1 MASRFRGNPTHP
13 TADPAL
19 LKRRHRGRMDYTT
32 AMTMTTSLLRER
44 AAAAR
49 AAARTLARVSTADK
63 DAALARI
70 AELLETEQ
78 APILEANARDLA
90 AARQAGLDDYFIE
103 RLTLNPD
110 RLRGIAADTRK
121 VMTLDDPVGEVFDS
135 RTLPNGLLIGRR
147 RVPLGVVA
155 CIYESRP
162 NVTVDIAVLCLKS
175 GNAAILRGGKEA
187 RNSNA
192 ALGELLQKALTGA
205 AIPGDAIQVISDPD
219 RAHVDE
225 LLEMSDLID
234 LVVPRGGAQLID
246 HVRRN
251 ATMPVVAHG
260 DAVVQIYVDSRVDL
274 EQAVAI
280 VDNAKTRRYSICNA
294 VDTLL
299 VHENVAPAFLGRLVG
314 KWGPKVTFIGDSRAR
329 EVLERAGASD
339 IEPATQETWKTEHL
353 ALRVGV
359 RIVDSMTEAIEHI
372 EHYGSHHSDAILSDD
387 YSNAMEFLD
396 AVDSAAVYINAST
409 QFTDGAQFG
418 LGAEVGI
425 STQKMHARGPMGL
438 RELTSY
444 KWTIVGRGQVRPL

>member
-1 MASRFRGNPTHP
+1 
-13 TADPAL
+13 
-19 LKRRHRGRMDYTT
+19 
-32 AMTMTTSLLRER
+32 MTTTVSLIRER
-44 AAAAR
+44 ASLAR
-49 AAARTLARVSTADK
+49 AASKPLARLSSDEK
-63 DAALARI
+63 NRALGRI
-70 AELLETEQ
+70 ADLLESDQ
-78 APILEANARDLA
+78 APILEANALDLE
-90 AARQAGLDDYFIE
+90 AGRTSGLADAFME
-103 RLTLNPD
+103 RLTLTPE

-121 VMTLDDPVGEVFDS
+121 VMQLEDPVGEVFDS

-187 RNSNA
+187 ANSNA
-192 ALGELLQKALTGA
+192 ALGKLIQKALAGTNV
-205 AIPGDAIQVISDPD
+205 PGDAVQVISNPD

-225 LLEMSDLID
+225 LLEMNDLVDLI
-234 LVVPRGGAQLID
+234 VPRGGSQLID
-246 HVRRN
+246 YVRRK

-260 DAVVQIYVDSRVDL
+260 EAVVNIYVDSDVDL
-274 EQAVAI
+274 DQAVDV

-299 VHENVAPAFLGRLVG
+299 VHEASAPAFLGRLSRR
-314 KWGPKVTFIGDSRAR
+314 WGSSVAFLGDPRAR
-329 EVLERAGASD
+329 EILAACGASAV
-339 IEPATQETWKTEHL
+339 EPATEDTWTSEHL

-359 RIVDSMTEAIEHI
+359 RIVDSLEEAVAHI
-372 EHYGSHHSDAILSDD
+372 EKYGSHHSDAILTEN
-387 YSNAMEFLD
+387 YANAMEFLD
-396 AVDSAAVYINAST
+396 AVDSAAVYVNAST

-444 KWTIVGRGQVRPL
+444 KWTIMGRGHVRPL

>member
-1 MASRFRGNPTHP
+1 
-13 TADPAL
+13 
-19 LKRRHRGRMDYTT
+19 
-32 AMTMTTSLLRER
+32 MTMTASLIRER
-44 AAAAR
+44 ASAAR
-49 AAARTLARVSTADK
+49 AAARPLARLSRTEK

-78 APILEANARDLA
+78 TEVLAANAMDLEAGRATGLA
-90 AARQAGLDDYFIE
+90 DAFME
-103 RLTLNPD
+103 RLTLTPE
-110 RLRGIAADTRK
+110 RLRGIAEDTRG
-121 VMTLDDPVGEVFDS
+121 VMRLDDPVGEVFDS
-135 RTLPNGLLIGRR
+135 KLLPNGLQIARR

-175 GNAAILRGGKEA
+175 GNASILRGGKEA
-187 RNSNA
+187 RHSNA
-192 ALGELLQKALTGA
+192 ALGALIQRALADTN
-205 AIPGDAIQVISDPD
+205 IPGDAVQVLSDPD

-225 LLEMSDLID
+225 LLEMNDLVDLI
-234 LVVPRGGAQLID
+234 VPRGGAQLID
-246 HVRRN
+246 YVRRK

-260 DAVVQIYVDSRVDL
+260 DAIVNIYVDSEVDSDEAL
-274 EQAVAI
+274 AV

-299 VHENVAPAFLGRLVG
+299 VHRTQAAPFVRGLAAH
-314 KWGPKVTFIGDSRAR
+314 WGDSVTLIADDRAADILR
-329 EVLERAGASD
+329 DAGATA
-339 IEPATQETWKTEHL
+339 EPATEDTWTTEHL
-353 ALRVGV
+353 ALRMGV
-359 RIVDSMTEAIEHI
+359 KVVDSLEEAVEHI
-372 EHYGSHHSDAILSDD
+372 ERYGSHHSDAILT
-387 YSNAMEFLD
+387 SNWDRAQEFLD
-396 AVDSAAVYINAST
+396 AVDSAAVYVNAST

>member
-1 MASRFRGNPTHP
+1 MN
-13 TADPAL
+13 
-19 LKRRHRGRMDYTT
+19 YTGG
-32 AMTMTTSLLRER
+32 MTMTTSLLRDR

-49 AAARTLARVSTADK
+49 AASRPLARVSSAVK
-63 DAALARI
+63 NAALARI
-70 AELLETEQ
+70 AELLETAQ
-78 APILEANARDLA
+78 TGILEANALDLA
-90 AARQAGLDDYFIE
+90 NAREAGLDDYFVE

-110 RLRGIAADTRK
+110 RLRAIAADTRQ
-121 VMTLDDPVGEVFDS
+121 VMRLEDPVGEVFDA
-135 RTLPNGLLIGRR
+135 RTLPNGLQIGRR
-147 RVPLGVVA
+147 RIPLGVLA

-187 RNSNA
+187 RHSNES
-192 ALGELLQKALTGA
+192 LGKLLQKALAGSG
-205 AIPGDAIQVISDPD
+205 IPSDAVQVISDPD

-225 LLEMSDLID
+225 LLEMNDLID
-234 LVVPRGGAQLID
+234 IVVPRGGSQLID
-246 HVRRN
+246 YVRRK

-260 DAVVQIYVDSRVDL
+260 DAVVQIYVDADANL
-274 EQAVAI
+274 EQAISI

-299 VHENVAPAFLGRLVG
+299 VHEAIAPAFLGRLS
-314 KWGPKVTFIGDSRAR
+314 KTWGPKVTFICDERAR
-329 EVLERAGASD
+329 EILSRAGATNLEDASD
-339 IEPATQETWKTEHL
+339 GTWKIEHL

-359 RIVDSMTEAIEHI
+359 RIVDSMAEAVEHI
-372 EHYGSHHSDAILSDD
+372 ETYGSHHSDAILTEN

-396 AVDSAAVYINAST
+396 AVDSAAVYVNAST

>member
-1 MASRFRGNPTHP
+1 
-13 TADPAL
+13 
-19 LKRRHRGRMDYTT
+19 
-32 AMTMTTSLLRER
+32 MTMTASPIREA

-49 AAARTLARVSTADK
+49 TASRALARISTAEK
-63 DAALARI
+63 NRALARI
-70 AELLETEQ
+70 ADLLETEQ
-78 APILEANARDLA
+78 EAILAANAKDLEAA
-90 AARQAGLDDYFIE
+90 AANGLDAYYID
-103 RLTLNPD
+103 RLTLTPE
-110 RLRGIAADTRK
+110 RLRGIASDTRK
-121 VMTLDDPVGEVFDS
+121 VMQLEDPVGEVFDS

-162 NVTVDIAVLCLKS
+162 NVTVDIAVLAMKS

-192 ALGELLQKALTGA
+192 ALGELLQKALSGTSV
-205 AIPGDAIQVISDPD
+205 PSDAIQVVSDPD

-225 LLEMSDLID
+225 LLEMNDLVD

-246 HVRRN
+246 YVRRK

-260 DAVVQIYVDSRVDL
+260 DAVVNIYVDANPDW
-274 EQAVAI
+274 EQALDI
-280 VDNAKTRRYSICNA
+280 IDNAKTRRYSICNA

-299 VHENVAPAFLGRLVG
+299 LHRQAAGFILPKLVER
-314 KWGPKVTFIGDSRAR
+314 WGAKVTFIGDDRAR
-329 EVLERAGASD
+329 EVLADCGAQAVEAANES
-339 IEPATQETWKTEHL
+339 TWTTEHL

-359 RIVDSMTEAIEHI
+359 RVVDSMDEAVQHI
-372 EHYGSHHSDAILSDD
+372 ERYGSHHSDAILTAN

-396 AVDSAAVYINAST
+396 AVDSAAVYVNAST

-444 KWTIVGRGQVRPL
+444 KWTIMGRGQVRPL

>member
-1 MASRFRGNPTHP
+1 
-13 TADPAL
+13 
-19 LKRRHRGRMDYTT
+19 
-32 AMTMTTSLLRER
+32 MTTTVSALRER

-49 AAARTLARVSTADK
+49 AASR
-63 DAALARI
+63 ALARLSSSARNAALERI
-70 AELLETEQ
+70 ATLLETGQ
-78 APILEANARDLA
+78 DAVLAANALDLQ
-90 AARQAGLDDYFIE
+90 AAREAGLDDYFIE
-103 RLTLNPD
+103 RLTLTPE
-110 RLRGIAADTRK
+110 RLRGIAADTRT
-121 VMTLDDPVGEVFDS
+121 VMRLEDPVGEVFDS

-147 RVPLGVVA
+147 RVPLGVIA

-162 NVTVDIAVLCLKS
+162 NVTVDIAVLAMKS
-175 GNAAILRGGKEA
+175 GNASILRGGKEA

-192 ALGELLQKALTGA
+192 ALGQLIQRALEGSEVPPA
-205 AIPGDAIQVISDPD
+205 AVQVVSDPD

-225 LLEMSDLID
+225 LLEMNDLVD

-246 HVRRN
+246 HVRRK

-260 DAVVQIYVDSRVDL
+260 DAVVQIYVDADLDLDLALRV
-274 EQAVAI
+274 

-299 VHENVAPAFLGRLVG
+299 VHRAVAGEFLPRLAAH
-314 KWGPKVTFIGDSRAR
+314 WGTKVTFIADAAAR
-329 EVLERAGASD
+329 GILAGSAGPV
-339 IEPATQETWKTEHL
+339 EPATEETWRTEHL

-359 RIVDSMTEAIEHI
+359 RIVDAMAEAIAHI
-372 EHYGSHHSDAILSDD
+372 EQYGSHHSDAILTES

-396 AVDSAAVYINAST
+396 EVDSAAVYVNAST

-444 KWTIVGRGQVRPL
+444 KWTIIGRGQVRPL

>member
-1 MASRFRGNPTHP
+1 MN
-13 TADPAL
+13 
-19 LKRRHRGRMDYTT
+19 YTQ
-32 AMTMTTSLLRER
+32 AMTMTTSLLRDR
-44 AAAAR
+44 AAAAK
-49 AAARTLARVSTADK
+49 AASRSLARVSTAVK
-63 DAALARI
+63 NAALLRI
-70 AELLETEQ
+70 ADLLETEQ
-78 APILEANARDLA
+78 APILEANAIDLA
-90 AARQAGLDDYFIE
+90 NAREAGLDAYFVE
-103 RLTLNPD
+103 RLALNPE
-110 RLRGIAADTRK
+110 RLRGIAADTRN
-121 VMTLDDPVGEVFDS
+121 VARLEDPVGEVFDS

-147 RVPLGVVA
+147 RIPLGVLA

-187 RNSNA
+187 RHSNA
-192 ALGELLQKALTGA
+192 ALGELLQRGLAGSG
-205 AIPGDAIQVISDPD
+205 IPSDAVQVISDPD

-225 LLEMSDLID
+225 LLEMNDLID
-234 LVVPRGGAQLID
+234 IVVPRGGSQLID
-246 HVRRN
+246 YVRRK

-260 DAVVQIYVDSRVDL
+260 DAVVQIYVDADVDL
-274 EQAVAI
+274 DQAVLI
-280 VDNAKTRRYSICNA
+280 VDNAKTRRFSICNA

-299 VHENVAPAFLGRLVG
+299 VHEAIAPAFLGQLA
-314 KWGPKVTFIGDSRAR
+314 KTWGSKVTFLADARAQS
-329 EVLERAGASD
+329 VLSQAGAESV
-339 IEPATQETWKTEHL
+339 EPATAETWRTEHL

-359 RIVDSMTEAIEHI
+359 RIVDSMAEAIEHI
-372 EHYGSHHSDAILSDD
+372 ENYGSHHSDAILTEN

-396 AVDSAAVYINAST
+396 AVDSAAVYVNAST

>member
-1 MASRFRGNPTHP
+1 
-13 TADPAL
+13 
-19 LKRRHRGRMDYTT
+19 
-32 AMTMTTSLLRER
+32 MTMTASPIREA

-49 AAARTLARVSTADK
+49 AASRALARISTAEK
-63 DAALARI
+63 NRALARI
-70 AELLETEQ
+70 ADLLETEQ
-78 APILEANARDLA
+78 EAILAANAKDLEAA
-90 AARQAGLDDYFIE
+90 AANGLDAYYID
-103 RLTLNPD
+103 RLTLTPD
-110 RLRGIAADTRK
+110 RLRGIAGDTRK
-121 VMTLDDPVGEVFDS
+121 VMQLEDPVGEVFDS
-135 RTLPNGLLIGRR
+135 RTRPNGLLIGRR

-162 NVTVDIAVLCLKS
+162 NVTVDIAVLAMKS

-192 ALGELLQKALTGA
+192 ALGELLQKALAGTGVPSEA
-205 AIPGDAIQVISDPD
+205 VQVVSDPD

-225 LLEMSDLID
+225 LLEMNDLVD

-246 HVRRN
+246 YVRRK

-260 DAVVQIYVDSRVDL
+260 DAVVQIYVDEDL
-274 EQAVAI
+274 DLDQAVTV

-299 VHENVAPAFLGRLVG
+299 VHEAIAPAFLGRMAQQ
-314 KWGPKVTFIGDSRAR
+314 WGSKVTFIGDERAR
-329 EVLERAGASD
+329 EVLAGCGAQAVEAADER
-339 IEPATQETWKTEHL
+339 TWTTEHL

-359 RIVDSMTEAIEHI
+359 RIVDSMDEAVQHI
-372 EHYGSHHSDAILSDD
+372 ERYGSHHSDAILTEN

-396 AVDSAAVYINAST
+396 AVDSAAVYVNAST

-444 KWTIVGRGQVRPL
+444 KWTIIGRGQVRPL

>member
-1 MASRFRGNPTHP
+1 MTASII
-13 TADPAL
+13 
-19 LKRRHRGRMDYTT
+19 
-32 AMTMTTSLLRER
+32 RER

-49 AAARTLARVSTADK
+49 AAARPLARLSSADK
-63 DAALARI
+63 NAALARI

-78 APILEANARDLA
+78 EPILRANALDLE
-90 AARQAGLDDYFIE
+90 AGRANGLEDAFME
-103 RLTLNPD
+103 RLTLTPE

-121 VMTLDDPVGEVFDS
+121 VMQLEDPVGEVFDS

-175 GNAAILRGGKEA
+175 GNASILRGGKEA

-192 ALGELLQKALTGA
+192 ALGELIEKALAGTNVPPA
-205 AIPGDAIQVISDPD
+205 SVQVVSDPD

-225 LLEMSDLID
+225 LLEMND
-234 LVVPRGGAQLID
+234 LVDLMVPRGGAQLID
-246 HVRRN
+246 YVRSK

-260 DAVVQIYVDSRVDL
+260 DAIVNIYVDNDYDM
-274 EQAVAI
+274 EQALAVI
-280 VDNAKTRRYSICNA
+280 DNAKTRRYSICNA

-299 VHENVAPAFLGRLVG
+299 LHRNIASAVLYRLT
-314 KWGPKVTFIGDSRAR
+314 KLWGEKVTLIADESAMQA
-329 EVLERAGASD
+329 LQGALPHRV
-339 IEPATQETWKTEHL
+339 EPATAETWTTEHL
-353 ALRVGV
+353 SLRLGV
-359 RIVDSMTEAIEHI
+359 RVVDSMAEAIEHI
-372 EHYGSHHSDAILSDD
+372 ETYGSHHSDAILTTNYD
-387 YSNAMEFLD
+387 NAMEFLD
-396 AVDSAAVYINAST
+396 AVDSAAVYVNAST